1 LSANARPASMP
12 GFMECFRE
20 LIALPTISSV
30 DPRLDMGNGRL
41 VERLGEWLESLG
53 FTVVIKPV
61 ESESGKFN
69 LVARRGPGGQG
80 LALTGHS
87 DTVPVTASEWQSDPF
102 RLTERDNRLYGL
114 GATDMKCFFP
124 LVIEAVRGMDLNR
137 LQKPLCIVATCA
149 EESTMSG
156 ARALADAGGIPARY
170 AVIGE
175 PTGLRPVRMH
185 KGVMMETI
193 RLLGRSGHASDPD
206 LGLSALDGM
215 RLVLNRLTRWREGLK
230 ARWNDTVFHVPAPT
244 LNFGCIH
251 GGDNPNRIC
260 GECDLSIDLRLLPG
274 MGLEELR
281 AEIRRETMQAV
292 DETGLTVEFRPVFP
306 GLPAMHTDAD
316 SRIVTLAEE
325 LTGRGAESADF
336 GTEAPFFKDMGMET
350 LILGPG
356 DIAEAHRA
364 NEFLEMDR
372 IDPMI
377 RILRQMIDRLC
388 MR

>member
-1 LSANARPASMP
+1 
-12 GFMECFRE
+12 
-20 LIALPTISSV
+20 
-30 DPRLDMGNGRL
+30 
-41 VERLGEWLESLG
+41 
-53 FTVVIKPV
+53 
-61 ESESGKFN
+61 
-69 LVARRGPGGQG
+69 
-80 LALTGHS
+80 
-87 DTVPVTASEWQSDPF
+87 
-102 RLTERDNRLYGL
+102 
-114 GATDMKCFFP
+114 
-124 LVIEAVRGMDLNR
+124 
-137 LQKPLCIVATCA
+137 
-149 EESTMSG
+149 
-156 ARALADAGGIPARY
+156 
-170 AVIGE
+170 
-175 PTGLRPVRMH
+175 MH